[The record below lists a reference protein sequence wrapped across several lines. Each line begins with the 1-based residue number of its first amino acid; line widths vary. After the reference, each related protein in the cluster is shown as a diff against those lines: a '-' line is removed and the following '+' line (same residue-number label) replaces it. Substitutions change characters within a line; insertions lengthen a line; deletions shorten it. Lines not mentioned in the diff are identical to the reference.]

1 MKLGGMQPY
10 FFPYIGYFSL
20 IKHTDLWVVVDNVQF
35 ISKGWINRNMILKN
49 KIGETIYINVPLK
62 KFPHQTPIKDILIDN
77 EKNWKDKI
85 LKQLLIYSKAPY
97 YKDVITLLNEIF
109 DFETSSI
116 SEFNVHSIKC
126 ICEYLGIKFNYI
138 LFSNIQDF
146 DSNNVKGADEWAL
159 ETCKF
164 FNATEYVNPPGGK
177 SFYNRSKYLKNN
189 IKLTFLNSNL
199 QNYKTF
205 TPTFVPRLSI
215 LDVMFWNSKEEVL
228 NILDN
233 YTLE

>member
-35 ISKGWINRNMILKN
+35 ISKGWINRNRILKN
-49 KIGETIYINVPLK
+49 KTGESNYIIVPLK
-62 KFPHQTPIKDILIDN
+62 KFPHQTPIKNVLIDN

-85 LKQLLIYSKAPY
+85 LRQLIIYSKAPY
-97 YKDVITLLNEIF
+97 YKEVITLLNEIF

-116 SEFNVHSIKC
+116 SEFNIHSIKS
-126 ICEYLGIKFNYI
+126 ICEYLGIKFNYVV
-138 LFSNIQDF
+138 FSNIENF
-146 DSNNVKGADEWAL
+146 NSSNVKEADEWAL

-177 SFYNRSKYLKNN
+177 SFYRREKYLNNN
-189 IKLTFLNSNL
+189 IKLTFLNPNL
-199 QNYKTF
+199 KEYKTF
-205 TPTFVPRLSI
+205 SSNFVPGLSI

-228 NILDN
+228 SILDN
-233 YTLE
+233 YTLD